1 MKLHIFGILEAIL
14 KKKLQTKGKTVSQKK
29 KYLPENY
36 LHFNIQLNKIFVLM
50 KDQEKWRGGK

>member
-29 KYLPENY
+29 KIFTLN
-36 LHFNIQLNKIFVLM
+36 LHFNIQLNEIFVLM
-50 KDQEKWRGGK
+50 KDHEK

>member
-29 KYLPENY
+29 QYLPEICI
-36 LHFNIQLNKIFVLM
+36 LIIIFN
-50 KDQEKWRGGK
+50 